1 MSIQSVPK
9 TAIPS
14 EYDLVQRAR
23 AMVPRLLERAEQA
36 ERDGKVPDETV
47 GEMLEAGFFRVLQPK
62 RYGGYEMS
70 PATFYK
76 VQMTLA
82 EGCMSTAWIYGV
94 LGVHPWQMAL
104 FDERAQ
110 DDVWGSD
117 TSTLVGSTYM
127 PVGKVTPAEKGF
139 RLSGRWSF
147 SSGCEHVEWIFLGGM
162 VPPSDEGGAPEYR
175 TFLLPK
181 SDYEIVRNWN
191 TFGLKGTG
199 SHDIVV
205 EDVFVPEYRTHRT
218 RDDSVAARPGLA
230 INDAPLYLLPFAQ
243 VFVRAVSSSCIG
255 GLQGALNAFRA
266 SAAVQVSRNFLGA
279 TANDPSA
286 QLVASEA
293 ASAVDQLKTTLFRNF
308 EALMSAAQKGESA
321 PIEDRLLYRF
331 QSSQAPEICAH
342 HVSRLLKACGGSGLY
357 QSHPVVRYF
366 LDIHAGRAHVA
377 NYADPVGRNFG
388 GVLCGLEN
396 KDTTV

>member
-9 TAIPS
+9 TVIPS

-36 ERDGKVPDETV
+36 ERDGKVPNETV
-47 GEMLEAGFFRVLQPK
+47 REMLEAGFFRVLQPK

-162 VPPSDEGGAPEYR
+162 VPPCNEGGTPEYR

-181 SDYEIVRNWN
+181 SDYKIVHNWN

-308 EALMSAAQKGESA
+308 EALMSAAEKGEPA

>member
-1 MSIQSVPK
+1 M
-9 TAIPS
+9 
-14 EYDLVQRAR
+14 
-23 AMVPRLLERAEQA
+23 
-36 ERDGKVPDETV
+36 
-47 GEMLEAGFFRVLQPK
+47 
-62 RYGGYEMS
+62 
-70 PATFYK
+70 
-76 VQMTLA
+76 
-82 EGCMSTAWIYGV
+82 
-94 LGVHPWQMAL
+94 
-104 FDERAQ
+104 
-110 DDVWGSD
+110 
-117 TSTLVGSTYM
+117 
-127 PVGKVTPAEKGF
+127 
-139 RLSGRWSF
+139 
-147 SSGCEHVEWIFLGGM
+147 
-162 VPPSDEGGAPEYR
+162 
-175 TFLLPK
+175 
-181 SDYEIVRNWN
+181 
-191 TFGLKGTG
+191 
-199 SHDIVV
+199 
-205 EDVFVPEYRTHRT
+205 
-218 RDDSVAARPGLA
+218 
-230 INDAPLYLLPFAQ
+230 
-243 VFVRAVSSSCIG
+243 RAVSSSCIG

-308 EALMSAAQKGESA
+308 EALMSAAEKGEPA

>member
-9 TAIPS
+9 TATPN

-70 PATFYK
+70 PSTFYK

-110 DDVWGSD
+110 DEVWGSD

-127 PVGKVTPAEKGF
+127 PVGKVTLAEKGF

-162 VPPSDEGGAPEYR
+162 VPPSNEGDAPEYR

-181 SDYEIVRNWN
+181 SDYKIVRNWN

-205 EDVFVPEYRTHRT
+205 EDAFVPDYRTHRT

-230 INDAPLYLLPFAQ
+230 VNDAPLYLLPFAQ

-266 SAAVQVSRNFLGA
+266 TAAVQVSRNFLGA

-308 EALMSAAQKGESA
+308 EALMSAAQKGEPA

-342 HVSRLLKACGGSGLY
+342 HVSRLLKACGGSGIY
-357 QSHPVVRYF
+357 QSHPLVRYF

>member
-9 TAIPS
+9 TSIPS

-70 PATFYK
+70 PSTFYK
-76 VQMTLA
+76 VQMILA

-110 DDVWGSD
+110 DEVWGSD

-147 SSGCEHVEWIFLGGM
+147 SSGCEHVEWIFLGAM
-162 VPPSDEGGAPEYR
+162 VPPSNEGDAPEYR

-181 SDYEIVRNWN
+181 SDYRIVHNWN

-205 EDVFVPEYRTHRT
+205 EDIFVPDYRTHRT

-230 INDAPLYLLPFAQ
+230 INNAPLYLLPFAQ

-266 SAAVQVSRNFLGA
+266 TAAVQVSRNFLGA

-308 EALMSAAQKGESA
+308 EALMSAAQKGEPA

>member
-1 MSIQSVPK
+1 
-9 TAIPS
+9 
-14 EYDLVQRAR
+14 
-23 AMVPRLLERAEQA
+23 
-36 ERDGKVPDETV
+36 
-47 GEMLEAGFFRVLQPK
+47 
-62 RYGGYEMS
+62 
-70 PATFYK
+70 
-76 VQMTLA
+76 
-82 EGCMSTAWIYGV
+82 MSTAWIYGV

-110 DDVWGSD
+110 DEVWGSD

-127 PVGKVTPAEKGF
+127 PVGKVTLAEKGF

-147 SSGCEHVEWIFLGGM
+147 SSGCEHVEWIFLGAM
-162 VPPSDEGGAPEYR
+162 VPPSNEGDAAEYR

-181 SDYEIVRNWN
+181 SDYRIVHNWN

-205 EDVFVPEYRTHRT
+205 EDIFVPDYRTHRT

-230 INDAPLYLLPFAQ
+230 INNAPLYLLPFAQ

-266 SAAVQVSRNFLGA
+266 TAAVQVSRNFLGA

-308 EALMSAAQKGESA
+308 EALMSAAQKGEPA